1 VLALKIVCGIAC
13 GISILIWLTYGIFYR
28 RNKKIMILGIVSTAI
43 WVITS
48 FIAFSGE
55 Y

>member
-1 VLALKIVCGIAC
+1 MQALRIICYITC

-28 RNKKIMILGIVSTAI
+28 RNRKVMIAGIVSTVI

-48 FIAFSGE
+48 FIVYGT
-55 Y
+55 